1 VLGDVAAQAR
11 EYDPPRALVL
21 FGMLETNARYLSDH
35 ALPVAKLDI
44 EGPDGVV
51 YRYRPG
57 EGFQF
62 HAIANFARLNA
73 LVAERDAAG
82 AAQLA
87 RAIVAR
93 GTHRRGA
100 LIWEYYFPFQGY
112 ARWTSGFAQ
121 AVGAQALARASVLV
135 KDRRLLTAAHAAFV
149 AIPARLAHKLGGGVW
164 VREYSF
170 SDMPILNSQLQT
182 LLSVS
187 EYARIAHDRAAQSF
201 ADQLAV
207 ASKALL
213 PRFSTGCWSLY
224 SLGGHP
230 ASPDYQRY
238 HLVLLKKLAATRPE
252 PLWAD
257 MARRWQSPC

>member
-1 VLGDVAAQAR
+1 VLGQVAAQAR
-11 EYDPPRALVL
+11 EYDSPRALAL
-21 FGMLETNARYLSDH
+21 FGMLETNARYLSGH
-35 ALPVAKLDI
+35 ALPVGKLDI
-44 EGPDGVV
+44 RGPDGVV

-62 HAIANFARLNA
+62 HAIANFAKLNA
-73 LVAERDAAG
+73 LVAEHDAKDAAR
-82 AAQLA
+82 LA

-93 GTHRRGA
+93 GVRQRGA
-100 LIWEYYFPFQGY
+100 LVWEYYFPFQGY
-112 ARWTSGFAQ
+112 AVWTSGFAQ
-121 AVGAQALARASVLV
+121 AVGAQALARTSVLV
-135 KDRRLLTAAHAAFV
+135 HDRRLLTAAHAAFV
-149 AIPARLAHKLGGGVW
+149 AIPARFAHALGGGMW

-187 EYARIAHDRAAQSF
+187 EYARIAHDPVAHLF

-207 ASKALL
+207 ASKTLL
-213 PRFSTGCWSLY
+213 PSFSTGCWSLY
-224 SLGGHP
+224 SLGGRP
-230 ASPDYQRY
+230 ASAHYYRY
-238 HLVLLKKLAATRPE
+238 HLELLRKLAASRPE